1 MKKNSEDK
9 TLLILIHILGIFTY
23 FVGALI
29 IFLTTENKKAKKHAR
44 NALNWQLSIIIY
56 FGGLFLLGIF
66 ISIFKSL
73 FSGFLFFAIP
83 LPLLVSTLSILNIIF
98 CILAAVKANE
108 NKFFEYP
115 ITMNLIKK

>member
-23 FVGALI
+23 FIGALI

-66 ISIFKSL
+66 ISIFKVYSQD
-73 FSGFLFFAIP
+73 FIFAIP

-98 CILAAVKANE
+98 V
-108 NKFFEYP
+108 F
-115 ITMNLIKK
+115 